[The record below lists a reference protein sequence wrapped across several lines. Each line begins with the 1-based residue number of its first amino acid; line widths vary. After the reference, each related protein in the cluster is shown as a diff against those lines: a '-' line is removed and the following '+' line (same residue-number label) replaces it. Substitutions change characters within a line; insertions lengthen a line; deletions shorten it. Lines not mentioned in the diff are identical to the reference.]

1 MSEKSYIYGR
11 SWFGIAFG
19 LFLAVLFLYVLIAIG
34 TKDIIVVVVIGCMIL
49 MALSFGIV
57 MFAAIGKKVII
68 DDEGITYEEPLAK
81 NLLGHKKRINSKW
94 QELLEVKEFIMYGGH
109 GVQIKTINGT
119 FRITPGIQ
127 GYQDLMKEIRD
138 NTPHLKQVLGSNLLH
153 LVEKGELKQ
162 VRKRKLPLRTKI
174 WIGFVSLMI
183 LSVYVFVA
191 KSFYDFLM
199 ISLAWFY
206 VGYLVQTKK

>member
-1 MSEKSYIYGR
+1 MFEKSYLYGR
-11 SWFGIAFG
+11 PWVGIAFG
-19 LFLAVLFLYVLIAIG
+19 IFLAALFLYVLISAG
-34 TKDIIVVVVIGCMIL
+34 TKDIVVVVVLGFMIL
-49 MALSFGIV
+49 MALAFATI

-68 DDEGITYEEPLAK
+68 NNEGITYEEPLAK
-81 NLLGHKKRINSKW
+81 NLRGHKKRIKSKW
-94 QELLEVKEFIMYGGH
+94 QELLEVKEYIMYGGH

-138 NTPHLKQVLGSNLLH
+138 NTLHLKQVPGSKLLH
-153 LVEKGELKQ
+153 LVEEGELKQ
-162 VRKRKLPLRTKI
+162 ARKRKLPLRTKI

-183 LSVYVFVA
+183 LWAYVFVV